1 LERGWEEVGV
11 ERRRPVWDMNE
22 KMLVGVGDA
31 VGIGMAMGRERVR
44 ACLLDLR
51 CWSNKQM
58 RASRWTGP
66 Y

>member
-1 LERGWEEVGV
+1 
-11 ERRRPVWDMNE
+11 VWDMNE